1 MVSQDLP
8 APTQTESTKPA
19 VHSAQADP
27 EVTWPAA
34 NPAPAVGDVLHHL
47 DPSLLPA
54 VP

>member
-8 APTQTESTKPA
+8 APAQTESTRPA
-19 VHSAQADP
+19 VYSAEADP
-27 EVTWPAA
+27 ALTWPAS

-47 DPSLLPA
+47 DLSLLPA